1 MVWLYSSPPF
11 DEKDKKL
18 LKYLEKRT
26 NKKTALNTVRM
37 LSLHKFLVS
46 HKFKSPKEIEESALY
61 GKNKPVFTPSEA
73 KSIFDLMKKRGG
85 GTASTVLIDKA
96 IRSIIV
102 YIQSWLPNMITSP
115 INGAYDYILFIKA
128 LKESPVYGPMVDIG
142 KEAFTHFAKSAVIG
156 TDVIAADIAGPVGA
170 VAAEAVAL
178 PTTILVV
185 ASHIM
190 DDEMGEAFVA
200 SFLAIPIAGPLLYTA
215 SQSVGKVAER
225 VTTRHKDIVGSTR
238 MFMGDEWANS
248 VDGYIG
254 YLEPST
260 TDSTPS
266 LNHDT
271 FQKDLPGEV
280 KKTSTR
286 RKKEFPSK
294 GAKRFSTKRRKTLK
308 WKRSVRQ

>member
-1 MVWLYSSPPF
+1 MVWSYASPHF
-11 DEKDKKL
+11 EEKDKKL

-26 NKKTALNTVRM
+26 NKKTALNTLRM
-37 LSLHKFLVS
+37 LTLYKFLVS
-46 HKFKSPKEIEESALY
+46 HKFKSPKEIQESAY
-61 GKNKPVFTPSEA
+61 HGNTPVFTSKQA
-73 KSIFDLMKKRGG
+73 KAVFDMMKKSGG
-85 GTASTVLIDKA
+85 GNPTTASTILIDKA

-102 YIQSWLPNMITSP
+102 YIQSWLPNMITGP
-115 INGAYDYILFIKA
+115 INGAYEYILFIKA
-128 LKESPVYGPMVDIG
+128 LKESPTYGPMVDIG

-200 SFLAIPIAGPLLYTA
+200 AFLAIPIAGPLLYTA

-225 VTTRHKDIVGSTR
+225 VTSRHKDIVGSTR
-238 MFMGDEWANS
+238 TFMGDEWADS

-254 YLEPST
+254 YLEPSKPESALT
-260 TDSTPS
+260 NP
-266 LNHDT
+266 NG
-271 FQKDLPGEV
+271 FQYDVSENPKPVGARR
-280 KKTSTR
+280 TR
-286 RKKEFPSK
+286 
-294 GAKRFSTKRRKTLK
+294 AKRFSTKRRKTLK

>member
-1 MVWLYSSPPF
+1 MVWLYSSPPLE
-11 DEKDKKL
+11 EKDKKL
-18 LKYLEKRT
+18 LKYLEKKT

-37 LSLHKFLVS
+37 LTLYKFLVS
-46 HKFKSPKEIEESALY
+46 HNFKSPKEIEESALY
-61 GKNKPVFTPSEA
+61 SKNKPVFTSSEA
-73 KSIFDLMKKRGG
+73 KAVFDLMKKRGG
-85 GTASTVLIDKA
+85 NATTASTFIIDKA

-115 INGAYDYILFIKA
+115 INGAYEYILFIKA
-128 LKESPVYGPMVDIG
+128 LKQSPTYGPMVDIG
-142 KEAFTHFAKSAVIG
+142 KEAFTHFAKSTVIG

-170 VAAEAVAL
+170 VAAEVVAL

-225 VTTRHKDIVGSTR
+225 VTNRHKDIVGSTR
-238 MFMGDEWANS
+238 MFMGDEWADS

-254 YLEPST
+254 YLKPTKEEEKEENPK
-260 TDSTPS
+260 PV
-266 LNHDT
+266 
-271 FQKDLPGEV
+271 GARR
-280 KKTSTR
+280 TR
-286 RKKEFPSK
+286 SV
-294 GAKRFSTKRRKTLK
+294 KRFSTKRRKTLK
-308 WKRSVRQ
+308 WKR